1 MLKAVNVLAL
11 ALPAS
16 KTHDFT
22 FPKNVRLRQ
31 RTDFVRLS
39 QTGVK
44 LSSRYFIV
52 LIGNELAAVSRLGIT
67 VSKKVGC
74 AVVRNRVKRVLRE
87 QLRLH
92 REMWPKYDFVII
104 ARSAAAKASFAEIM
118 RDIISLL
125 QRVRNK

>member
-1 MLKAVNVLAL
+1 L

-16 KTHDFT
+16 KTHDFS

-31 RTDFVRLS
+31 RAEFVRLS

-52 LIGNELAAVSRLGIT
+52 LIGNELVAVSRLGIT

-87 QLRLH
+87 QLRLQ
-92 REMWPKYDFVII
+92 REIWPTSDFVVI
-104 ARSAAAKASFAEIM
+104 ARSAAAKASFDEIT
-118 RDIISLL
+118 RDISSLL
-125 QRVRNK
+125 QRVMKR